1 MAFTWRPP
9 GQSRYR
15 GFTIRGGV
23 MTLDGLVPQVPEGG
37 GAPVPLDKNS
47 ASGFWGA
54 GELRMSE
61 RLLIGARVSQTES
74 PEDPDK
80 SAWLASSTLTWWQ
93 SEYVRIRLEYDIVG
107 RSFVSS
113 REGHLLLQVTLAMGP
128 HKHETY

>member
-23 MTLDGLVPQVPEGG
+23 MTLDGLVPQVPVGG
-37 GAPVPLDKNS
+37 GAPVPLDKNR

-61 RLLIGARVSQTES
+61 RWLIGARVSQTES
-74 PEDPDK
+74 PEEPDK

-93 SEYVRIRLEYDIVG
+93 SEYVRIRLEYDLVG

-113 REGHLLLQVTLAMGP
+113 REGHLLFQVTLAMGP